1 MLHLVNL
8 SNYSSDLE
16 LINHSATC
24 LRLFLEQHRLDG
36 VEMMFCG
43 PWDGRIHRREWVRGV
58 HLKFWPYWL
67 DFWRGDFPALIQ
79 HFGNE
84 EMIIKSYGGLRRED
98 WLQVYRE
105 NIRQAKATGAEYL
118 VFHVSHARIPEMFS
132 GSFGVS
138 DREVVEAAA
147 EVVNRLADE
156 IPDDMMLLFEN
167 LWWPGLTLQESELV
181 AWLLEHVTPAQVG
194 LMLDTGHLMNTNTEL
209 KSEEEGVDY
218 IIQTVEQ
225 LGSYKRYIKGIHLHC
240 SLSGQYSK
248 ESRQKANRAKRDYS
262 MKEVMDHVLRL
273 DEHRP
278 FSSAAVRRIIDC
290 VRPDYVVHEFM
301 QLSLQDWMD
310 KVTTQQLALGV
321 RR

>member
-1 MLHLVNL
+1 MLQLVNL

-36 VEMMFCG
+36 LEMMFCG
-43 PWDGRIHRREWVRGV
+43 PWDERLHRREWVRGV

-67 DFWRGDFPALIQ
+67 DFWRGDLPALRRQ
-79 HFGNE
+79 LGSD

-105 NIRQAKATGAEYL
+105 NIRQAKTAGAEYI

-132 GSFGVS
+132 GVFSVN
-138 DREVVEAAA
+138 DREVIAAAA
-147 EVVNRLADE
+147 EVVKQLADE
-156 IPDDMMLLFEN
+156 IPDGMMLLFEN
-167 LWWPGLTLQESELV
+167 LWWPGLTLQDSELV
-181 AWLLEHVTPAQVG
+181 AWLLKQVSPVQAG
-194 LMLDTGHLMNTNTEL
+194 LMLDTGHMMNTNPEL
-209 KSEEEGVDY
+209 RNEEEGVEY
-218 IIQTVEQ
+218 IIQTVER

-240 SLSGQYSK
+240 SLSGQYVK
-248 ESRQKANRAKRDYS
+248 ESRQANRAKGDYT
-262 MKEVMDHVLRL
+262 MEEVMNHVLRI

-278 FSSAAVRRIIDC
+278 FSSPAVRRIIDC
-290 VRPDYVVHEFM
+290 IQPDYVIHEFM
-301 QLSLQDWMD
+301 QLSMQDWMD